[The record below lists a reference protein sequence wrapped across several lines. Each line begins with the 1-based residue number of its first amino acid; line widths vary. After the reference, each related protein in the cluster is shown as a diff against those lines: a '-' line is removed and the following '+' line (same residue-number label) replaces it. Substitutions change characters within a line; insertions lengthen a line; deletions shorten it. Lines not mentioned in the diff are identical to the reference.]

1 MEESV
6 GEKDIWL
13 SVRIVGGWA
22 KYMFI
27 LRQGLG
33 PRDRVAHYWGH
44 DIHRIKFLLY
54 YTKSMRNKMIK
65 KNVWDTVGV
74 IATVLFVV
82 LVAAF
87 LVFLIMAAIDLST
100 MRPVDDTPFARCT
113 VTENIT
119 TRDLFSDS
127 TVLVFD
133 CDGNIL
139 YDNEYHFTLM
149 FPSGTSV
156 DLYYTRGVF
165 HIMDA
170 GIYPVRVE
178 EDDQ

>member
-1 MEESV
+1 
-6 GEKDIWL
+6 
-13 SVRIVGGWA
+13 
-22 KYMFI
+22 
-27 LRQGLG
+27 
-33 PRDRVAHYWGH
+33 
-44 DIHRIKFLLY
+44 
-54 YTKSMRNKMIK
+54 MIK

-87 LVFLIMAAIDLST
+87 FVFLIMVEIDLFT
-100 MRPVDDTPFARCT
+100 MRPVDTPFARCT